1 VEYLELGDF
10 LVIAETVL
18 EIPAETLLR
27 FQRVVPLAE
36 SALQAPQAG
45 FGGVELYPDFEV
57 KAAVLCSRLI
67 RNHPLP
73 DGNKRVGY
81 LCLREFVARNGYEW
95 HSPGADETVETIE
108 AIAAGR
114 VAELELA
121 EWVRERL
128 R

>member
-1 VEYLELGDF
+1 
-10 LVIAETVL
+10 
-18 EIPAETLLR
+18 
-27 FQRVVPLAE
+27 
-36 SALQAPQAG
+36 
-45 FGGVELYPDFEV
+45 VELYPDFEM

-121 EWVRERL
+121 DWVRERL
-128 R
+128 RYLA